1 MRHTYLLTGLAG
13 LLFACGG
20 DEPEQRAVQERAVEQ
35 TADPTGSASLF
46 ALPDAA
52 VPYWHEENRRKRDP
66 AADDWRSEV
75 LHELAKAAMKDLFE
89 QLLHA
94 GQGGSWQELLAEDF
108 TGATALVPAELEI
121 VFEDGATTVR
131 HGEVGDV
138 RHDRTEFPGLGRA
151 LRANFTKSEEVH
163 THFKIIQVDVRD
175 AGVFETVAVLHMAGE
190 SGAGEVQVNSEWR
203 LGWKVLGEDEAVR
216 LRSVEVLQYE
226 QVTMAGRLF
235 TDLTQHALGD
245 LEFFEREL
253 MLGVPEYFQRT
264 DFFLVGSSLPGM
276 QGIAVGDLDGDGF
289 DDIYLPQQGG
299 LSNRLLLRQP
309 DGTAVDATRR
319 SGLGFLD
326 STRSALIADLDN
338 DGDQDLVASL
348 GAVILLAL
356 NDGSARFTKFVPLRA
371 PGPEEVY
378 SMVAADP
385 DGDGDLDIFACRYSS
400 RDNLS
405 GSPRPFHEANNG
417 APNVYWRNDGD
428 GKFTDATEEMGF
440 GVENHKFTYAA
451 IWEDFDLDG
460 DLDLYVAND
469 FGLNNL
475 FRNDDGHFKDVAR
488 EVGAADQSS
497 GMGVSVGD
505 YDLDGDMDL
514 YVTNMFSSAG
524 RRIVPQTE
532 RYMQGEN
539 QEVHAKHLRF
549 ARGNSLLANRG
560 DGTFEDMTEQAGV
573 AIGGWAWGAKFID
586 LNNDGREDLY
596 SPNGYITND
605 DPDDT

>member
-1 MRHTYLLTGLAG
+1 MRHRYLLAG
-13 LLFACGG
+13 LVGALFACGG
-20 DEPEQRAVQERAVEQ
+20 EEPRESAVEEIV
-35 TADPTGSASLF
+35 DPTGTASLF
-46 ALPDAA
+46 AQPDAA
-52 VPYWHEENRRKRDP
+52 VPYWHEENQRKRDP

-75 LHELAKAAMKDLFE
+75 LHELAKAAMKDLLGR
-89 QLLHA
+89 LLHE
-94 GQGGSWQELLAEDF
+94 GHGESWEELLADDF
-108 TGATALVPAELEI
+108 VGATALVPAELEI
-121 VFEDGATTVR
+121 VFEDGETTVR
-131 HGEVGDV
+131 HGEVGDA
-138 RHDRTEFPGLGRA
+138 RHGRSDFPRLGQA
-151 LRANFTKSEEVH
+151 LRANFAESAEVH
-163 THFKIIQVDVRD
+163 PHFKIIRVEVQSATAFD
-175 AGVFETVAVLHMAGE
+175 TVAVLHMAGAA
-190 SGAGEVQVNSEWR
+190 SAGEVQVNSEWR
-203 LGWKVLGEDEAVR
+203 LGWQVLGEDEAVR
-216 LRSVEVLQYE
+216 LRSAEVLQYE
-226 QVTMAGRLF
+226 QVTTGGRLF
-235 TDLTQHALGD
+235 VDLTEHALGGLD
-245 LEFFEREL
+245 FFEREL
-253 MLGVPEYFQRT
+253 LLGVPEYFQRT

-276 QGIAVGDLDGDGF
+276 QGIAVGDLDGDGL

-299 LSNRLLLRQP
+299 LPNRLLLRQP
-309 DGTAVDATRR
+309 DGTAADATER

-326 STRSALIADLDN
+326 NTRSALIADLDN

-348 GAVILLAL
+348 GAVILVAF
-356 NDGSARFTKFVPLRA
+356 NDGSARFTEFVPLRA
-371 PGPEEVY
+371 PGPDEVY

-385 DGDGDLDIFACRYSS
+385 DEDGDLDIFACRYSS

-428 GKFTDATEEMGF
+428 GKFSDATEEMGF
-440 GVENHKFTYAA
+440 GVANHKFTYAA

-475 FRNDDGHFKDVAR
+475 FRNDDGYFKDVAV

-532 RYMQGEN
+532 RYMKGEN
-539 QEVHAKHLRF
+539 QEVHATHLRF

-560 DGTFEDMTEQAGV
+560 DGTFEDVTEQAGV
-573 AIGGWAWGAKFID
+573 AIGGWAWGAKFLD
-586 LNNDGREDLY
+586 LNNDGLEDLY

-605 DPDDT
+605 DPGDT